1 MRNATLN
8 TVIFFVYVITLLL
21 YWTNILPELKENVA
35 MYAVSSVVMGLM
47 VATYFFQAAF
57 AKMITR
63 TDYIILGVFTI
74 LLAGHTYYSETTTLQ
89 ALNILA
95 VFYLYMVFPKIAI
108 HTQWVYRGIFGGF
121 IVMALLFL
129 PSVWDSVE
137 NRVDE
142 YSGFLGIF
150 DSSNNIGTLG
160 TIALFC
166 YLLYQETHKKRLIQ
180 RQAIIFFILVVVF
193 SSHQRAALLMLA
205 VWFTVYYLMKMGM
218 SRALVFTLFV
228 MILGLVGAYVVQI
241 ETVGTQELFG
251 GYEMFGKEAST
262 RGRSEQI
269 NAALSTFD
277 ITAWGEG
284 RGIVNSSVIED
295 TRYAVHNAFVVSLLE
310 YGYLFFLLY
319 IAFWF
324 WVFKRG
330 KNMAASFFLAY
341 HVILFV
347 EPENFF
353 SNHLLT
359 FLAFS
364 AVLLSENDKLR
375 EESQEEEVDE
385 TESEEGETEE
395 GKTEND
401 GTEADGD
408 RAEAVLVGNEADE

>member
-1 MRNATLN
+1 MRNTVLN
-8 TVIFFVYVITLLL
+8 TGLFFIYVITLLL
-21 YWTNILPELKENVA
+21 YWTNVVPELKENVV
-35 MYAVSSVVMGLM
+35 MYIVSSVVMGVM
-47 VATYFFQAAF
+47 TATYFFQAAF
-57 AKMITR
+57 AKRLTR
-63 TDYIILGVFTI
+63 TDYIILVVFTI

-95 VFYLYMVFPKIAI
+95 VFYLYMLFPKVAI
-108 HTQWVYRGIFGGF
+108 NSKWVYRGIFGGF
-121 IVMALLFL
+121 IVMALLYL

-160 TIALFC
+160 TIALLC
-166 YLLYQETHKKRLIQ
+166 YYLYQEKQEGRLMKKLVTV
-180 RQAIIFFILVVVF
+180 FFILVVVF
-193 SSHQRAALLMLA
+193 SSHQRAALLMLL
-205 VWFTVYYLMKMGM
+205 VWFLVYYLMKVGM
-218 SRALVFTLFV
+218 SRPLIFTIFL
-228 MILGLVGAYVVQI
+228 MSLILVGTYIVQI
-241 ETVGTQELFG
+241 ELLGTQELFG

-324 WVFKRG
+324 WVFRRG
-330 KNMAASFFLAY
+330 NITAASFILAY

-364 AVLLSENDKLR
+364 SVLFNENDKLR
-375 EESQEEEVDE
+375 EEEQEAEESDE
-385 TESEEGETEE
+385 ENEEGETEE
-395 GKTEND
+395 GETESGETEGVGEVVAIDPGDQVD
-401 GTEADGD
+401 G
-408 RAEAVLVGNEADE
+408 